1 MISNPRNLLWIIPL
15 GLLLS
20 SLLWKSYVAD
30 FLKPRGGYD
39 ATAAEASKRQD
50 QSFILD
56 HITIT
61 LSSNGRTEWTV
72 NAERAFTGKTDREI
86 GMIEVDALYTGKG
99 KEPITVTS
107 SRGTY
112 LMDERHLILINNVV
126 VRKPD
131 SKEELYTDLLHYY
144 DSSKMVISP
153 VAVDIRGENFNLQA
167 GRMDYDLSSD
177 GYDFNE
183 RVKVEF

>member
-1 MISNPRNLLWIIPL
+1 MIKNPRNLLWIIPL

-20 SLLWKSYVAD
+20 SPLWKSYVAD

-39 ATAAEASKRQD
+39 ATVAEAYKRKS

-61 LSSNGRTEWTV
+61 LTSNGQVEWKV

-99 KEPITVTS
+99 KDPVTVTS
-107 SRGTY
+107 SRGAY
-112 LMDERHLILINNVV
+112 LMDERHLILIDNVV

-144 DSSKMVISP
+144 DATKMVVSP
-153 VAVDIRGENFNLQA
+153 VDVDIRGTKFILQA